1 MGRQSAFVREDAVR
15 SARDVFWSEGYE
27 GASMASLQR
36 ATGLNPSSV
45 YHAFGSKRGLFDAAI
60 EDYLECVVR
69 PGLAPLR
76 APEVAPDALERYFL
90 AARALFA
97 DPSGRTLPDGCLL
110 VNTACSGLARDD
122 GIAEAVRAYRAELL
136 AAFTRGAQARHP
148 DQSPQERAQLVE
160 TCVALLI
167 SALVMTR
174 VDRDAATA
182 ALDSALAAIQHQEHT
197 HP

>member
-36 ATGLNPSSV
+36 ATGLNPSSI

-76 APEVAPDALERYFL
+76 APEVAPGDEVTVLRIDGATLVVRPLPRIDWE
-90 AARALFA
+90 A
-97 DPSGRTLPDGCLL
+97 D
-110 VNTACSGLARDD
+110 
-122 GIAEAVRAYRAELL
+122 
-136 AAFTRGAQARHP
+136 GA
-148 DQSPQERAQLVE
+148 
-160 TCVALLI
+160 
-167 SALVMTR
+167 
-174 VDRDAATA
+174 
-182 ALDSALAAIQHQEHT
+182 
-197 HP
+197 